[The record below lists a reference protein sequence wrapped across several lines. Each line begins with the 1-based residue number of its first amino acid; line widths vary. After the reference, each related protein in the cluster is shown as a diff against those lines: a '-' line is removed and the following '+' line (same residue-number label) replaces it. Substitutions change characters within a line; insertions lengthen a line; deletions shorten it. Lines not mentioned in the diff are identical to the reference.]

1 MVVLIRNYSTL
12 LLTLAT
18 ARGLHSPL
26 LIFLSPLAL
35 GSVWKLITLLCAV
48 AKPGLRLWGH
58 VHPLLYNN
66 SKFYNV
72 EKQSFVSS
80 YGNKKLVHPWFPR
93 FDSCLMHFYFFT
105 INSAPVTSMVWIP
118 LWLCVLVLELIICS
132 LYH

>member
-80 YGNKKLVHPWFPR
+80 YGNKKLVHPLLYNN
-93 FDSCLMHFYFFT
+93 SKFYNVEKQSFVSSYG
-105 INSAPVTSMVWIP
+105 NKK
-118 LWLCVLVLELIICS
+118 LV
-132 LYH
+132 HP